1 MCWNWERD
9 FQNTLKDHEKH
20 HGILAT
26 LLFFFLRKTKK
37 RLTFDEI
44 VQFSLNFAVDAT
56 HLNKIG
62 ALSARTGEG
71 LGGGHVP
78 QRLTR
83 YKLAATYVPKGK
95 SSAVMV
101 ESEPLQMLAFTF
113 FKFSFE
119 SSKEKNV
126 GVGKKNISFPRKHRG
141 GWVEIFI
148 RLLYYCSFW
157 RVV

>member
-1 MCWNWERD
+1 M
-9 FQNTLKDHEKH
+9 
-20 HGILAT
+20 
-26 LLFFFLRKTKK
+26 
-37 RLTFDEI
+37 
-44 VQFSLNFAVDAT
+44 QFSLNFAVDAT

-62 ALSARTGEG
+62 ALSARTGEC

-113 FKFSFE
+113 LKFSFE
-119 SSKEKNV
+119 SSKKKC
-126 GVGKKNISFPRKHRG
+126 GRGKKHQFSSETSRRMSRNIHKAFVLLQFLKSCVKSASGGVKSVFFCLFFAKVRK
-141 GWVEIFI
+141 
-148 RLLYYCSFW
+148 
-157 RVV
+157 